1 MFFFVLAP
9 EGDAAGAGTDANVF
23 IDKDADGGSDTAVNE
38 MLLIIVGSKYGL
50 HYFSLLLA
58 NLVSS
63 TMLSNMNTKAS
74 YIFT

>member
-38 MLLIIVGSKYGL
+38 MLLIIIGSK
-50 HYFSLLLA
+50 HDPQFISLLITHQSCIIY
-58 NLVSS
+58 N
-63 TMLSNMNTKAS
+63 
-74 YIFT
+74 II